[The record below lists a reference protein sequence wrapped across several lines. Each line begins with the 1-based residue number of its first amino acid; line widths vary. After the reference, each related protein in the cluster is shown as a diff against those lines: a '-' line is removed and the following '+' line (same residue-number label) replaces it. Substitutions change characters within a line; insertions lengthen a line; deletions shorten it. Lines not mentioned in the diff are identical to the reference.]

1 MSATIT
7 NEEVKVIDVSPE
19 LLETWLKDGT
29 AVLVDVREDFEHAT
43 ERIDDA
49 HHHPLSN
56 FDAESLRSEHPNKRV
71 VFHCRTGGRSTDAAT
86 RFKNTDEDVFHL
98 AGGITNWKQS
108 GKPTIRSANAPKLD
122 IIRQV
127 HIVAG
132 LLVLS
137 GAILALAV
145 NINFVYLSAFV
156 GAGLT
161 FAGLTGWC
169 GMAMLLGKMPW
180 NKVNCT
186 SCSTA
191 SKPQSA

>member
-1 MSATIT
+1 MTATTT
-7 NEEVKVIDVSPE
+7 NEEVKIIDVSPE

-49 HHHPLSN
+49 RHHPLSK
-56 FDAESLRSEHPNKRV
+56 FDAESLRKEHPNKRV
-71 VFHCRTGGRSTDAAT
+71 VFHCRSGGRSTDAAT
-86 RFKNTDEDVFHL
+86 RFRNTDEEVFHL
-98 AGGITNWKQS
+98 AGGINNWKQS

-122 IIRQV
+122 IMRQV
-127 HIVAG
+127 QIIAG
-132 LLVLS
+132 TLILV
-137 GAILALAV
+137 GVILALTIH
-145 NINFVYLSAFV
+145 INFVYLSAFV
-156 GAGLT
+156 GAGLA

-186 SCSTA
+186 SCTIA
-191 SKPQSA
+191 SKPQNA